1 MYVCNCTAI
10 TESQVAQA
18 IENGCVAP
26 EHIHPHCGK
35 SLQCGRCLERMR
47 DILAETESRL
57 IAAE

>member
-18 IENGCVAP
+18 IENGYACLP
-26 EHIHPHCGK
+26 NISIRTGK
-35 SLQCGRCLERMR
+35 SPQCGRCLERMR
-47 DILAETESRL
+47 DMLAETESRL